1 MLTYRI
7 KYKYYNCYLE
17 CKNFKSKL
25 VECKYLCSNK
35 NYQHK
40 LDKKLKERFSNT
52 YKSCNNNNK
61 KFILLLRQGVYP
73 YKYTNH

>member
-17 CKNFKSKL
+17 CKNFKGKL

-35 NYQHK
+35 NCQHK

-61 KFILLLRQGVYP
+61 KVILLLRQGVYP
-73 YKYTNH
+73 YEYTNH